1 VNSKVATALIVVLL
15 AVAAAAGV
23 YITQLHS
30 ENALLRTRIA
40 DSTAQKSSAPAAPA
54 AAPAATRAPAAP
66 AAPAPPGAARAARP
80 PRVLTDGQKKSMLES
95 LRAETGKVWFT
106 TTPNDPEANT
116 YQNALQS
123 VFQEAGW
130 EVQSDAS
137 ATFGLRPGIYFLM
150 ADETPPSYVLT
161 ALGAFNTAEITVS
174 AGRGYRQF
182 NEEKKKENPNW
193 RGFDLAPDQTFI
205 IAVGPQP
212 ADATPTP

>member
-1 VNSKVATALIVVLL
+1 MNPKVATALIVVLL

-23 YITQLHS
+23 YIAQLHS
-30 ENALLRTRIA
+30 ENALLQSRLA
-40 DSTAQKSSAPAAPA
+40 DSQAQKSSAPAAPA
-54 AAPAATRAPAAP
+54 APAAAP
-66 AAPAPPGAARAARP
+66 AAARAPAPPAAAAARP
-80 PRVLTDGQKKSMLES
+80 ARAPRVLTEGQKKSMLES

-106 TTPNDPEANT
+106 TTPNDAEAT
-116 YQNALQS
+116 AYQNALQG

-130 EVQSDAS
+130 EVQSDTS

-161 ALGAFNTAEITVS
+161 ALGAFNTAEINVS

-182 NEEKKKENPNW
+182 NEDKKKENPNW
-193 RGFDLAPDQTFI
+193 RGFDLAPNQTFI